1 MIVQI
6 NDKIKKEHK
15 QLQLEVRERMTGY
28 ILGGLGLVAG
38 LAWNE
43 AIKAAI
49 DYLFPLNK
57 DGLAAKFLYAVIIT
71 LVVALAVYI
80 ITKFF
85 VKKEEETLEK

>member
-1 MIVQI
+1 MENF
-6 NDKIKKEHK
+6 NDKLHKERR
-15 QLQLEVRERMTGY
+15 QLQGEVRERMTGY
-28 ILGGLGLVAG
+28 ILGALGLVAG

-57 DGLAAKFLYAVIIT
+57 DGLAAKFLYALVIT
-71 LVVALAVYI
+71 LVVAFAVYV

-85 VKKEEETLEK
+85 VKKAEEEKIT